1 MNYTKSFVLI
11 IALLAASP
19 LFAQETVRVMSYNVR
34 NCVGM
39 DGSRFDVDR
48 VAKVV
53 TGANPDIAG
62 IQELDCKTERSG
74 GREILTEL
82 SEGTKLHGE
91 FSAAIEF
98 QGGLYGIGSLT
109 KQKPLSVRSVPL
121 PGEEERRALHILEF
135 EKYVFFVTHLSLTP
149 VSRAESV
156 PIINAERDKYSK
168 PVIIVGDFNATPDS
182 AVMKEFFKTWQDV
195 GPKAF
200 TFPANQPKIRI
211 DYVLVSVPGNKPVRV
226 VDAKVLDEPVAS
238 DHCPIISVI
247 ELPN

>member
-1 MNYTKSFVLI
+1 MNYKKILSLFIVLTI
-11 IALLAASP
+11 ITPLYAL
-19 LFAQETVRVMSYNVR
+19 ETVRVMSYNVR

-62 IQELDCKTERSG
+62 IQELDFKTTRSS
-74 GREILTEL
+74 GRDILTEL
-82 SEGTKLHGE
+82 SEGTKLNGA

-98 QGGLYGIGSLT
+98 QGGQYGIGSLT
-109 KQKPLSVRSVPL
+109 KQKPLRVRTVPL
-121 PGEEERRALHILEF
+121 PGKEERRALHILEF

-149 VSRAESV
+149 ESRAESV
-156 PIINAERDKYSK
+156 QIINAERDKYSK
-168 PVIIVGDFNATPDS
+168 PIILVGDFNAMPDS

-200 TFPANQPKIRI
+200 TFPANNPKIRI
-211 DYVLVSVPGNKPVRV
+211 DYVLVSVPDKKSVRV
-226 VDAKVLDEPVAS
+226 IDAQVLDEPVAS
-238 DHCPIISVI
+238 DHRPILSVI
-247 ELPN
+247 ELL